1 MSAQHWAAFIICTR
15 LLQLLS
21 AQWRYA
27 TSLTQEMLVG
37 ITTLPVGLVA
47 PGRVRWRRTMK
58 P

>member
-21 AQWRYA
+21 AEWRHA

-37 ITTLPVGLVA
+37 IATPPVGLVA
-47 PGRVRWRRTMK
+47 PVGWGGGAL
-58 P
+58 